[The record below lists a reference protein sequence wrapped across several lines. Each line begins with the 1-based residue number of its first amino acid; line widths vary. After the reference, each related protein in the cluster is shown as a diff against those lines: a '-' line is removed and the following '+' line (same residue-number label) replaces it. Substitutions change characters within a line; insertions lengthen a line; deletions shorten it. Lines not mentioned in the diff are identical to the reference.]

1 MSHRPDR
8 GMLKRILS
16 VALPVSLE
24 FVFQMSFNAIDQ
36 IIVGFLG
43 AAALAG
49 VGFSNSLASMAIL
62 LATAFGTGSGAL
74 IARAFGRKDMDAVSR
89 TASIAQALA
98 CSLGV
103 IVALPIAVFSRP
115 LLISLGAHEDV
126 AELGDGYFRLF
137 LAALPLIILSTV
149 TSAAFRSLNDA
160 KTPMLITIGAVILNT
175 LLAFVLV
182 LGCGP
187 FPRLGVIG
195 AGLAT
200 LISQL
205 LRCIVLLC
213 VFYRHHH
220 DVHWV
225 WPLPSVTVN
234 STLIQMIKLTAPI
247 AASELSWGAS
257 GFIYTLVFIH
267 IGTTSLAA
275 SQITMALENIFIVV
289 SAGLGP
295 AALVVVGQQL
305 GTRSVTTAKK
315 HANVVLLLGLATSI
329 VLGLLFASLSL
340 LVRTLYPNVGDEV
353 LQLVFWAIII
363 LAIIQPAK
371 VLNGIFG
378 NGLLATG
385 GDTRYILLINFIGTY
400 GVGLP
405 LAIFLG
411 LFARLGFYGVIIGK
425 IADELIKLVC
435 FLVRYRTPAWYRRS
449 LKAQIA

>member
-1 MSHRPDR
+1 MSHRRDR
-8 GMLKRILS
+8 GTLKRILS
-16 VALPVSLE
+16 LALPVSLE
-24 FVFQMSFNAIDQ
+24 LFFQMSFNAIDQ

-49 VGFSNSLASMAIL
+49 VGFSNSLASMVIL

-74 IARAFGRKDMDAVSR
+74 IARAYGRKDIDAVSR
-89 TASIAQALA
+89 TASVAQALA
-98 CSLGV
+98 CGFGV
-103 IVALPIAVFSRP
+103 VLALPIAVFSRP

-126 AELGDGYFRLF
+126 AELANGYFRLF

-175 LLAFVLV
+175 LFAFVLV

-187 FPRLGVIG
+187 IPRLRIIG

-200 LISQL
+200 LISQA
-205 LRCIVLLC
+205 LRCIFLLWI
-213 VFYRHHH
+213 FYRHHL
-220 DVHWV
+220 D
-225 WPLPSVTVN
+225 
-234 STLIQMIKLTAPI
+234 
-247 AASELSWGAS
+247 ASELSWGAS

-275 SQITMALENIFIVV
+275 SQITMALENIFIVL
-289 SAGLGP
+289 SSGLGP
-295 AALVVVGQQL
+295 AALVVVGQEL
-305 GTRSVTTAKK
+305 GTRSVTAAKK
-315 HANVVLLLGLATSI
+315 HANVVLRLGLAASI
-329 VLGLLFASLSL
+329 ALGLLFASLSL

-363 LAIIQPAK
+363 LGAIQPAK

-411 LFARLGFYGVIIGK
+411 LFAQLGFYGVIIGK
-425 IADELIKLVC
+425 IADEIIKLV
-435 FLVRYRTPAWYRRS
+435 FFVVRYRTPAWYRKS
-449 LKAQIA
+449 LKEQIV

>member
-1 MSHRPDR
+1 MSHRRDR
-8 GMLKRILS
+8 GTLKRILS
-16 VALPVSLE
+16 LALPVSLE
-24 FVFQMSFNAIDQ
+24 LFFQMSFNAIDQ

-49 VGFSNSLASMAIL
+49 VGFSNSLASMVIL

-74 IARAFGRKDMDAVSR
+74 IARAYGRKDIDAVSR
-89 TASIAQALA
+89 TASVAQALA
-98 CSLGV
+98 CGFGV
-103 IVALPIAVFSRP
+103 VLALPIAVFSRP

-126 AELGDGYFRLF
+126 AELANGYFRLF

-175 LLAFVLV
+175 LFAFVLV

-187 FPRLGVIG
+187 IPRLRIIG

-200 LISQL
+200 LISQA
-205 LRCIVLLC
+205 LRCIFLLWI
-213 VFYRHHH
+213 FYRHHL
-220 DVHWV
+220 D
-225 WPLPSVTVN
+225 
-234 STLIQMIKLTAPI
+234 
-247 AASELSWGAS
+247 ASELSWGAS

-275 SQITMALENIFIVV
+275 SQITMALENIFIVL
-289 SAGLGP
+289 SSGLGP
-295 AALVVVGQQL
+295 AALVVVGQEL
-305 GTRSVTTAKK
+305 GTRSVTAAKK
-315 HANVVLLLGLATSI
+315 HANVVLRLGLAASI
-329 VLGLLFASLSL
+329 ALGLLFASLSL

-363 LAIIQPAK
+363 LGAIQPAK

-411 LFARLGFYGVIIGK
+411 LFAQLGFYGVIIGK
-425 IADELIKLVC
+425 IADEIIKLVF
-435 FLVRYRTPAWYRRS
+435 FLVRYRTPAWYRKS
-449 LKAQIA
+449 LKEQIV